1 MATEQEIIDQ
11 YTPPTGTIDPWEGDK
26 NKIDKT
32 TKVDS
37 NNANYVTGDIGAGTA
52 VGIRGGG
59 MLDGQTLFYPQELF
73 TPSQPNGIQFFINAR
88 KFGKDNTVQD
98 MNGDAAPISPNSA
111 DEVDT
116 TEQNRSQAESGK
128 SAQAKSGSMLAMI
141 LAGYQAQKVL
151 AGKSKFTKGLGTT
164 VAAFTG
170 GAIAKKVMESGKWIQ
185 NMESVRLLKSIQLH
199 VPQSIVSAYTAN
211 WTEAELGIAGIL
223 GKAGAGPN
231 WFGEGGTVGD
241 LMSGEGAEFMVRNI
255 IAGAANIPKAAGA
268 NADIGSLIEVTSKKV
283 NNPYKEQLFKSMG
296 FRRFAFNYVF
306 SPRNAGEALMVR
318 DIVKTFK
325 YHMHPDVEEKGMFL
339 VYPSEFAIE
348 FMHRDKSGVVSKN
361 PNLPRVSSCAL
372 TSVKVTYGPDGIFN
386 TFQDSGG
393 IPTETTMELMFT
405 ELETLTRTRIQE
417 GL

>member
-1 MATEQEIIDQ
+1 
-11 YTPPTGTIDPWEGDK
+11 
-26 NKIDKT
+26 
-32 TKVDS
+32 
-37 NNANYVTGDIGAGTA
+37 
-52 VGIRGGG
+52 
-59 MLDGQTLFYPQELF
+59 
-73 TPSQPNGIQFFINAR
+73 
-88 KFGKDNTVQD
+88 
-98 MNGDAAPISPNSA
+98 
-111 DEVDT
+111 
-116 TEQNRSQAESGK
+116 
-128 SAQAKSGSMLAMI
+128 
-141 LAGYQAQKVL
+141 
-151 AGKSKFTKGLGTT
+151 
-164 VAAFTG
+164 
-170 GAIAKKVMESGKWIQ
+170 
-185 NMESVRLLKSIQLH
+185 
-199 VPQSIVSAYTAN
+199 
-211 WTEAELGIAGIL
+211 
-223 GKAGAGPN
+223 
-231 WFGEGGTVGD
+231 
-241 LMSGEGAEFMVRNI
+241 MVRNI

-348 FMHRDKSGVVSKN
+348 FMHRDKNGVVSKN